1 MRRYSNFQALLY
13 AFFLRDAYRDA
24 ARGWKGAGILYTL
37 LLAGIACLAVVVRIQ
52 ATVSGYARHEAAALI
67 AQLPTIT
74 IDRGIVSIDRP
85 GPIIIRDRKGNEVAI
100 IDTTASVAALEGR
113 TAYVLLTRDHLVARK
128 SETESRIMT
137 LERVQHFVLTRE
149 RISGWV
155 RRVEALFAVLA
166 APFIL
171 VGIYLARLFQQ
182 LLTALVTLL
191 VANVRRVP
199 VDFAATMRLAA
210 LAITPATLVLDLL
223 GYVGGR
229 IPFSSWLWCL
239 FTIGY
244 VVFGVNACQA
254 EPAAPAIAETPAPP
268 P

>member
-1 MRRYSNFQALLY
+1 MRRYSIFQALPY
-13 AFFLRDAYRDA
+13 SFFLRDAYRDA
-24 ARGWKGAGILYTL
+24 ARGWKGAGILYIL

-52 ATVSGYARHEAAALI
+52 AAVSGYARHEAPALI

-85 GPIIIRDRKGNEVAI
+85 GPIVIRDRQGNEVAI
-100 IDTTASVAALEGR
+100 IDTTASVDALEGR
-113 TAYVLLTRDHLVARK
+113 SAFLLLTRDHVVGRK
-128 SETESRIMT
+128 SAAESRIIT

-155 RRVEALFAVLA
+155 HMAEAWFAVLA
-166 APFIL
+166 APFLL
-171 VGIYLARLFQQ
+171 VGFCFARLFQQ
-182 LLTALVTLL
+182 LLAALVTLL
-191 VANVRRVP
+191 VASARRVP
-199 VDFAATMRLAA
+199 VGFAAAMRLAA

-223 GYVGGR
+223 GYVGAR

-244 VVFGVNACQA
+244 VVLGVNACRA
-254 EPAAPAIAETPAPP
+254 EPAAPAAAETPAPAP
-268 P
+268 